1 MGADSAPIFLRNGM
15 KVQYCFIRENY
26 FTEHSSF
33 INMLDAGQTKKH
45 SNRVHLCISV
55 EDDENRYVI
64 PLRNNLGNPVRKFG
78 RIGHAVPSASRK
90 NAGLDYRYALV
101 VNDDKYIEIPDERKI
116 PRSQARRIEAEFDTI
131 VTEFLQYLKG
141 YKKAVKKRRVHREPL
156 YRVSS
161 LQNYELNN

>member
-1 MGADSAPIFLRNGM
+1 MQGRQKSN
-15 KVQYCFIRENY
+15 
-26 FTEHSSF
+26 
-33 INMLDAGQTKKH
+33 

-78 RIGHAVPSASRK
+78 RISHAVPSASRK

-101 VNDDKYIEIPDERKI
+101 VNDDKYLEIPDERKI